1 MESIIQAGE
10 SALISAL
17 NYAPSDKMANYV
29 QKRESTQFFAPGTTY
44 SPSTSKVIRIDMNG
58 AGFLMPDSIVMRAT
72 VRNNEKTATNRLV
85 PLTPDLACMIAE
97 IKVTMGGTE
106 VERITSYNRIHEM
119 LVRGTSVAKRDN
131 LAAMGFG
138 KNSVDVDAAYGASSG
153 APIAGGT
160 ALKVL
165 GRPLCGICNTHNYIP
180 LWLLSTGV
188 QLEITLVDDAKA
200 AVISDGATTA
210 KNSELWQ
217 WEQVS
222 VMCDI
227 ISVSSELM
235 ESFAQHTLNGRSLS
249 LSALR
254 SYTTIVYT
262 NSAEQALLT
271 IPRALTRLNAVF
283 VTYVDTTDT
292 VLTGLQK
299 LGNTFHA
306 PGVAQTGTLVP
317 NDGFSSFVQIGATR
331 YPQGQN
337 EGMREHWWRYL
348 AGLGI
353 STSGQ
358 FTASNSIA
366 DYSRNSFIQLT
377 DLERAGGAATHS
389 GESTYGATLT
399 VDLRGMKPGA
409 TAAPGLI
416 YVTLYHDL
424 IVDMSD
430 AGVTVAM

>member
-10 SALISAL
+10 SSLISAL
-17 NYAPSDKMANYV
+17 NYAPSDRMANYV
-29 QKRESTQFFAPGTTY
+29 QKRESTQFFAPGTNY
-44 SPSTSKVIRIDMNG
+44 SPTGSRVIRIDING
-58 AGFLMPDSIVMRAT
+58 AGFLMPDSIVLRAT
-72 VRNNEKTATNRLV
+72 VRNNNVADSLGHPLH
-85 PLTPDLACMIAE
+85 PLTADLACMISE

-106 VERITSYNRIHEM
+106 IERITSYNRIHEM
-119 LVRGTSVAKRDN
+119 LMRGTSTAKRDN

-138 KNSVDVDAAYGASSG
+138 KTAAGDIP
-153 APIAGGT
+153 PIVGGS

-188 QLEITLVDDAKA
+188 QLEITLVDSPGA
-200 AVISDGATTA
+200 AVKTGGASTTA
-210 KNSELWQ
+210 FSEDWQ

-222 VMCDI
+222 VMCDV

-235 ESFAQHTLNGRSLS
+235 ESFAQHTLNGRSLT

-262 NSAEQALLT
+262 NTAAQALLT

-283 VTYVDTTDT
+283 VSYVRNAALTDT
-292 VLTGLQK
+292 AK

-306 PGVAQTGTLVP
+306 PGAAADGSVP
-317 NDGFSSFVQIGATR
+317 NEAFSSFVQIGATR

-337 EGMREHWWRYL
+337 EGLREHWWRYL
-348 AGLGI
+348 SGLGI
-353 STSGQ
+353 ATSGQ
-358 FTASNSIA
+358 FTISNNIE
-366 DYSRNSFIQLT
+366 DYGGSSFIQLT

-399 VDLRGMKPGA
+399 VDLKGLTGSVAYPD
-409 TAAPGLI
+409 LI
-416 YVTLYHDL
+416 YVTLFHDL

>member
-1 MESIIQAGE
+1 
-10 SALISAL
+10 
-17 NYAPSDKMANYV
+17 
-29 QKRESTQFFAPGTTY
+29 
-44 SPSTSKVIRIDMNG
+44 
-58 AGFLMPDSIVMRAT
+58 
-72 VRNNEKTATNRLV
+72 
-85 PLTPDLACMIAE
+85 
-97 IKVTMGGTE
+97 
-106 VERITSYNRIHEM
+106 
-119 LVRGTSVAKRDN
+119 
-131 LAAMGFG
+131 MGFG
-138 KNSVDVDAAYGASSG
+138 ADGTDGG
-153 APIAGGT
+153 GTPIAVDG

-188 QLEITLVDDAKA
+188 QFEITLVDSSSA
-200 AVISDGATTA
+200 AVQSGTN
-210 KNSELWQ
+210 KSELWQ
-217 WEQVS
+217 LEQVS
-222 VMCDI
+222 VMCDV

-235 ESFAQHTLNGRSLS
+235 ESFAQHTLNGRSLT

-262 NSAEQALLT
+262 NAAAQALLT
-271 IPRALTRLNAVF
+271 IPRALTRLNGVF
-283 VTYVDTTDT
+283 VTFARNDALKD
-292 VLTGLQK
+292 GMAK

-306 PGVAQTGTLVP
+306 PGGAVDGTAP
-317 NDGFSSFVQIGATR
+317 NNLFSSFVQIGATR

-348 AGLGI
+348 SGLGI
-353 STSGQ
+353 ANAGQ
-358 FTASNSIA
+358 FTIDNDITQYGGS
-366 DYSRNSFIQLT
+366 SFIQLT

-399 VDLRGMKPGA
+399 IDLKALAGGVAYPD
-409 TAAPGLI
+409 LI

>member
-44 SPSTSKVIRIDMNG
+44 SPSGSKVIRIDING
-58 AGFLMPDSIVMRAT
+58 AGFLMPDSVVLRAL
-72 VRNNEKTATNRLV
+72 VRNKGAAGAKLC
-85 PLTPDLACMIAE
+85 PLTPDLACMISE

-119 LVRGTSVAKRDN
+119 LMRGTSAAKRGN

-138 KNSVDVDAAYGASSG
+138 ADGTDGG
-153 APIAGGT
+153 GTPIAVDG

-188 QLEITLVDDAKA
+188 QFEITLVDSSSA
-200 AVISDGATTA
+200 AVQSGTN
-210 KNSELWQ
+210 KSELWQ
-217 WEQVS
+217 LEQVS
-222 VMCDI
+222 VMCDV

-235 ESFAQHTLNGRSLS
+235 ESFAQHTLNSRSLT

-262 NSAEQALLT
+262 NTAAQALLT

-283 VTYVDTTDT
+283 VTYVRNAA
-292 VLTGLQK
+292 LTGGVAK

-306 PGVAQTGTLVP
+306 PGAAADGTAP
-317 NDGFSSFVQIGATR
+317 NDAFSSFVQIGATR

-337 EGMREHWWRYL
+337 EGMREHWWRYI

-353 STSGQ
+353 ANAAQ
-358 FTASNSIA
+358 FTASNTIK
-366 DYSRNSFIQLT
+366 DYGGSSFIQLT

-399 VDLRGMKPGA
+399 VDLRGLAGSVAYPD
-409 TAAPGLI
+409 LI
-416 YVTLYHDL
+416 YVTLFHDL

>member
-10 SALISAL
+10 SSLISAL
-17 NYAPSDKMANYV
+17 NYSHSDRMANYV
-29 QKRESTQFFAPGTTY
+29 QKRESTQFFAPGTMY
-44 SPSTSKVIRIDMNG
+44 SPSTAKVIRIDING
-58 AGFLMPDSIVMRAT
+58 AGFLMPDSIVLRAT
-72 VRNNEKTATNRLV
+72 VRNNEGVATNRLV
-85 PLTPDLACMIAE
+85 PLTPDLACMISE

-119 LVRGTSVAKRDN
+119 LMRGTSTAKRSN

-138 KNSVDVDAAYGASSG
+138 KNTEVADIAAGYGGSG
-153 APIAGGT
+153 APIVGGT

-165 GRPLCGICNTHNYIP
+165 GRPLCGICNTHQYIP

-188 QLEITLVDDAKA
+188 QFEITLVDSPEA
-200 AVISDGATTA
+200 AVVTIGAGTA
-210 KNSELWQ
+210 KNSEKWQ

-249 LSALR
+249 MSALR

-262 NSAEQALLT
+262 NSSEQALLT

-283 VTYVDTTDT
+283 VSFVDTAAG
-292 VLTGLQK
+292 VLTGIKK

-306 PGVAQTGTLVP
+306 PGAPQDGSAP
-317 NDGFSSFVQIGATR
+317 NEKFSSFVQIGATR

-337 EGMREHWWRYL
+337 EGNREHWWRYL

-353 STSGQ
+353 ATSGN
-358 FTASNSIA
+358 FTVDNNIA
-366 DYSRNSFIQLT
+366 DYGKDSFIQLT
-377 DLERAGGAATHS
+377 DLERAGGVATHS

-399 VDLRGMKPGA
+399 IDLRNMKPGA

-416 YVTLYHDL
+416 YVTLFHDL